1 MAVYNYIIS
10 FGIPGDANSGVTFE
24 NINKKGG
31 FYQMKKKLLSALLV
45 AAMAVSTLAGCGSS
59 TTETPAAD
67 TTTEAADTDAAA
79 DTTDDAAEAT
89 DTEVASGDKVNIN
102 IYRATYNLGQPD
114 SAEVQKVQDAINEY
128 IADKINV
135 QVTINDIPSG
145 EYADKANL
153 ALANNEINLLWTA
166 SWMGTIGT
174 NDLYKANAAYDITD
188 LLPGTTLYSAMPESI
203 WTASRYDGKDLFV
216 PVYKEAYEG
225 YDLKFPEGYATEF
238 GLDTASIKELKDL
251 EPYLE
256 WCKTEKGLKYPYL
269 VGKTPMFFRY
279 YIDKYDFFDGANSL
293 FAVDRATDTVV
304 NPTLTQDYIDFCT
317 LMCEWGEKGYISEDE
332 VTKTTSDSE
341 CQTQNWGVNWWTC
354 VPGDESN
361 SESRDLQEEVFVEGF
376 TGKYAHSTTTLGS
389 CFAITANSTEEQAK
403 ACIDFLGLLYTD
415 TTVADLYT
423 YGIEG
428 EDYTLDADGKVVAN
442 NEKYSHSAW
451 ESTSVVP
458 LTLCAGEPD
467 DKVQIYQ
474 DMNGQAKASCAAGF
488 RFNVA
493 PVEAQY
499 AACTNVFDQYGF
511 VLELGGYAASDVESI
526 ITEYNAALDEAGY
539 QDVLAEFSKQ
549 YEDWKAS
556 K

>member
-1 MAVYNYIIS
+1 
-10 FGIPGDANSGVTFE
+10 
-24 NINKKGG
+24 
-31 FYQMKKKLLSALLV
+31 MKKKLLSALLV
-45 AAMAVSTLAGCGSS
+45 AAMTVSVLAGCGGS
-59 TTETPAAD
+59 TEEAAAPAEETK
-67 TTTEAADTDAAA
+67 TEAAAEETKTEEAAPA
-79 DTTDDAAEAT
+79 DTAAEA
-89 DTEVASGDKVNIN
+89 SGEKVQISV
-102 IYRATYNLGQPD
+102 YRATYNLGQPD
-114 SAEVQKVQDAINEY
+114 GDQVKKVQDAINAY

-135 QVTINDIPSG
+135 EIILTDIPSG

-174 NDLYKANAAYDITD
+174 NDLYKANAAYDISA
-188 LLPGTTLYSAMPESI
+188 LLPGTALYDSMPESI
-203 WTASRYDGKDLFV
+203 WAASRYDGKDLYV

-269 VGKTPMFFRY
+269 AGKTPMFFRY
-279 YIDKYDFFDGANSL
+279 YIDKYDFFTGTNSL
-293 FAVDRATDTVV
+293 FAIDRATNTVV
-304 NPTLTQDYIDFCT
+304 NPTLTQDYLDFCT

-332 VTKTTSDSE
+332 VTKTTADNE
-341 CQTQNWGVNWWTC
+341 AQTQNWGVNWWTC

-361 SESRDLQEEVFVEGF
+361 SESRDGQEEVFVEGF

-428 EDYTLDADGKVVAN
+428 EDYTLDADGKVQQN
-442 NEKYSHSAW
+442 NEKYGHSAW

-467 DKVQIYQ
+467 DKVQMYL
-474 DMNGQAKASCAAGF
+474 DNNGAAAASCAAGF
-488 RFNVA
+488 RFNAA
-493 PVEAQY
+493 PVEAQL
-499 AACTNVFDQYGF
+499 AACNNVFDQYGF
-511 VLELGGYAASDVESI
+511 VLELGGYAAADVADI
-526 ITEYNAALDEAGY
+526 IAEYNAALDEAGY
-539 QDVLAEFSKQ
+539 QDVLAEFTAQ
-549 YEDWKAS
+549 YDAWKAN
-556 K
+556 

>member
-1 MAVYNYIIS
+1 
-10 FGIPGDANSGVTFE
+10 
-24 NINKKGG
+24 
-31 FYQMKKKLLSALLV
+31 MKRKLLSALLV
-45 AAMAVSTLAGCGSS
+45 AAMAVGLLAGCGGSS
-59 TTETPAAD
+59 EATTTETETKTEEAA
-67 TTTEAADTDAAA
+67 TETKETTEATE
-79 DTTDDAAEAT
+79 TTEA
-89 DTEVASGDKVNIN
+89 ASGDKVTIN
-102 IYRATYNLGQPD
+102 IYRATYNLGAPD
-114 SAEVQKVQDAINEY
+114 GEQVKKVQDAINAY

-135 QVTINDIPSG
+135 EVNITDIASG

-174 NDLYKANAAYDITD
+174 NDLYKANAAYDISA
-188 LLPGTTLYSAMPESI
+188 LLPGTALYDSMPESI
-203 WTASRYDGKDLFV
+203 WTASRYDGKDLFI

-225 YDLKFPEGYATEF
+225 YDLKFPEAYATEF

-269 VGKTPMFFRY
+269 AGKTAMFFRY
-279 YIDKYDFFDGANSL
+279 YIDKYDFFTGTNSL
-293 FAVDRATDTVV
+293 FAIDRATDTVV
-304 NPTLTQDYIDFCT
+304 NPTLSDDYKAFCT
-317 LMCEWGEKGYISEDE
+317 LMCEWAEKGYISEDE
-332 VTKTTSDSE
+332 VTKVTADSE
-341 CQTQNWGVNWWTC
+341 SQTQNWGVNWWTC

-361 SESRDLQEEVFVEGF
+361 SENRDKQEEVFVEGF

-389 CFAITANSTEEQAK
+389 CFAITANCTEEQAK

-428 EDYTLDADGKVVAN
+428 EDYTIDGDGRVVQN

-458 LTLCAGEPD
+458 LTLCAGED
-467 DKVQIYQ
+467 ADKVKIYN
-474 DMNGQAKASCAAGF
+474 DMNGSAQASCAAGF
-488 RFNVA
+488 RFNAA

-499 AACTNVFDQYGF
+499 AACNNVFDQYGF
-511 VLELGGYAASDVESI
+511 VLELGGYPSSDVEAI
-526 ITEYNAALDEAGY
+526 IAEYNAALDEAGY
-539 QDVLAEFSKQ
+539 QDVLAEFSNQ
-549 YEDWKAS
+549 YEAWKAS

>member
-1 MAVYNYIIS
+1 
-10 FGIPGDANSGVTFE
+10 
-24 NINKKGG
+24 
-31 FYQMKKKLLSALLV
+31 MKKKLVSALLV
-45 AAMAVSTLAGCGSS
+45 AAMAISTLAGCGSS
-59 TTETPAAD
+59 STE
-67 TTTEAADTDAAA
+67 TTTEAADTEEAA
-79 DTTDDAAEAT
+79 DTTEAADTEETADAA
-89 DTEVASGDKVNIN
+89 DTEAASGDMVTIN
-102 IYRATYNLGQPD
+102 IYRATYNLAQPD
-114 SAEVQKVQDAINEY
+114 SEQVKKVQDAINEY

-135 QVTINDIPSG
+135 QVVINDIASG

-174 NDLYKANAAYDITD
+174 NDLYKSNAAYDITD
-188 LLPGTTLYSAMPESI
+188 LLPGTTLYDSMPESI
-203 WTASRYDGKDLFV
+203 WTASRYDGKDYYI

-225 YDLKFPEGYATEF
+225 YDLKFPEAYATEY
-238 GLDTASIKELKDL
+238 GLDTSSIKELKDL

-269 VGKTPMFFRY
+269 AGKTAMFFRY
-279 YIDKYDFFDGANSL
+279 YIDKYDFFTGTNSL

-304 NPTLTQDYIDFCT
+304 NPTLTQDYLDFCT

-341 CQTQNWGVNWWTC
+341 AQTDNWGVNWWTC

-361 SESRDLQEEVFVEGF
+361 SETRDGKEEVFVEGF

-428 EDYTLDADGKVVAN
+428 EDYTLDEDGKVVSN
-442 NEKYSHSAW
+442 NEKYAHSAW

-458 LTLCAGEPD
+458 LTLCAGED
-467 DKVQIYQ
+467 DNKVQIYQ
-474 DMNGQAKASCAAGF
+474 DMNGEAEASCAAGF
-488 RFNVA
+488 RFNVT

-499 AACTNVFDQYGF
+499 TACQNVFDQYGF
-511 VLELGGYAASDVESI
+511 VLELGGYASADVESV

-539 QDVLAEFSKQ
+539 QDVLAEFSQQ

>member
-1 MAVYNYIIS
+1 
-10 FGIPGDANSGVTFE
+10 
-24 NINKKGG
+24 
-31 FYQMKKKLLSALLV
+31 MKKKLLTALLV
-45 AAMAVSTLAGCGSS
+45 GAMALNITACGGSS
-59 TTETPAAD
+59 DAAAPADNDQQTTTTDTAADDAAD
-67 TTTEAADTDAAA
+67 TEEDAVDVEDAAEAA
-79 DTTDDAAEAT
+79 DTTDDAAAADTTEA
-89 DTEVASGDKVNIN
+89 ASGDVVNIN
-102 IYRATYNLGQPD
+102 IYRASYNVAQPD
-114 SAEVQKVQDAINEY
+114 SAEVKAVQDAINEY

-269 VGKTPMFFRY
+269 AGKTPMFFRY

-304 NPTLTQDYIDFCT
+304 NPTLTQDYLDFCT

-341 CQTQNWGVNWWTC
+341 AQSQNWGVNWWTC

-361 SESRDLQEEVFVEGF
+361 SEGRDMQEEVFVEGF

-415 TTVADLYT
+415 NTVANLYT
-423 YGIEG
+423 YGIQDV
-428 EDYTLDADGKVVAN
+428 DYTLDADGKVVQN
-442 NEKYSHSAW
+442 NEKYGHSAW

>member
-114 SAEVQKVQDAINEY
+114 SAEVKAVQDAINEY

-174 NDLYKANAAYDITD
+174 NDLYKANAAYD
-188 LLPGTTLYSAMPESI
+188 LRL
-203 WTASRYDGKDLFV
+203 
-216 PVYKEAYEG
+216 
-225 YDLKFPEGYATEF
+225 PEGYATEF
-238 GLDTASIKELKDL
+238 GLDTSSIKELKDL

-304 NPTLTQDYIDFCT
+304 NPTLTQDYLDFCT

-332 VTKTTSDSE
+332 ITKTTSDTVS
-341 CQTQNWGVNWWTC
+341 QSQDWGVAWWTC
-354 VPGDESN
+354 VPNDEVTAETS
-361 SESRDLQEEVFVEGF
+361 DMQEDVIVEGF

-423 YGIEG
+423 YGIQDV
-428 EDYTLDADGKVVAN
+428 DYTLDADGKVTPN
-442 NEKYSHSAW
+442 NEKYGHAAW

>member
-1 MAVYNYIIS
+1 
-10 FGIPGDANSGVTFE
+10 
-24 NINKKGG
+24 
-31 FYQMKKKLLSALLV
+31 MKKKLLSALLV
-45 AAMAVSTLAGCGSS
+45 AAMTVSVLAGCGGS
-59 TTETPAAD
+59 TEEAAAPAEETK
-67 TTTEAADTDAAA
+67 TEAAAEETKTEEAAPA
-79 DTTDDAAEAT
+79 DTAAEA
-89 DTEVASGDKVNIN
+89 SGEKVQISV
-102 IYRATYNLGQPD
+102 YRATYNLGQPD
-114 SAEVQKVQDAINEY
+114 GDQVKKVQDAINAY

-135 QVTINDIPSG
+135 EIALTDIPSG

-174 NDLYKANAAYDITD
+174 NDLYKANAAYDISA
-188 LLPGTTLYSAMPESI
+188 LLPGTALYDSMPESI
-203 WTASRYDGKDLFV
+203 WAASRYDGKDLYV

-269 VGKTPMFFRY
+269 AGKTPMFFRY
-279 YIDKYDFFDGANSL
+279 YIDKYDFFTGTNSL
-293 FAVDRATDTVV
+293 FAIDRATNTVV
-304 NPTLTQDYIDFCT
+304 NPTLTQDYLDFCT

-332 VTKTTSDSE
+332 VTKTTADNE
-341 CQTQNWGVNWWTC
+341 AQTQNWGVNWWTC

-361 SESRDLQEEVFVEGF
+361 SESRDGQEEVFVEGF

-428 EDYTLDADGKVVAN
+428 EDYTLDADGKVVQN
-442 NEKYSHSAW
+442 NEKYSHAAW

-467 DKVQIYQ
+467 DKVQMYL
-474 DMNGQAKASCAAGF
+474 DNNGAAAASCAAGF
-488 RFNVA
+488 RFNAA

-499 AACTNVFDQYGF
+499 AACNNVFDQYGY
-511 VLELGGYAASDVESI
+511 VLELGGYPAADVAATIEA
-526 ITEYNAALDEAGY
+526 YNAALDEAGY
-539 QDVLAEFSKQ
+539 QDVLAEFSAQ
-549 YEDWKAS
+549 YDAWKAQ
-556 K
+556 

>member
-1 MAVYNYIIS
+1 
-10 FGIPGDANSGVTFE
+10 
-24 NINKKGG
+24 
-31 FYQMKKKLLSALLV
+31 MKKKLLSALLV
-45 AAMAVSTLAGCGSS
+45 AAMTVSVLAGCGGSTEEAAAPAEDKTEAAATE
-59 TTETPAAD
+59 TTET
-67 TTTEAADTDAAA
+67 TET
-79 DTTDDAAEAT
+79 AEAT
-89 DTEVASGDKVNIN
+89 TEASGDKVQIS

-114 SAEVQKVQDAINEY
+114 GEQVKKVQDAINEY

-135 QVTINDIPSG
+135 EVTITDIPSG

-174 NDLYKANAAYDITD
+174 NDLYKANAAYDISA
-188 LLPGTTLYSAMPESI
+188 LLPGTTLYDSMPESI
-203 WTASRYDGKDLFV
+203 WVASRYDGKDLYV

-225 YDLKFPEGYATEF
+225 YDLKFPETYATEF

-269 VGKTPMFFRY
+269 AGKTPMFFRY
-279 YIDKYDFFDGANSL
+279 YIDKYDFFTGTNSL
-293 FAVDRATDTVV
+293 FAIDRATDTVI
-304 NPTLTQDYIDFCT
+304 NPTLTQDYLDFCT

-332 VTKTTSDSE
+332 VTKTTADNE
-341 CQTQNWGVNWWTC
+341 AQTQNWGVNWWTC

-361 SESRDLQEEVFVEGF
+361 SEGRDMQEEVFVEGF

-428 EDYTLDADGKVVAN
+428 EDYTLEDGKVVQN
-442 NEKYSHSAW
+442 NEKYGHSAW

-467 DKVQIYQ
+467 DKVDMYQ
-474 DMNGQAKASCAAGF
+474 SMNGSAAASCAAGF
-488 RFNVA
+488 RFDA
-493 PVEAQY
+493 TPVEAQV
-499 AACTNVFDQYGF
+499 AACNNVFDQYGF
-511 VLELGGYAASDVESI
+511 VLELGGYAAADVADM

-539 QDVLAEFSKQ
+539 QDVLAEYTKQ